1 MLLRLLKH
9 RRPLQVVL
17 LAVAILVVA
26 HGFLGPQ
33 LAPRNAATVLTWVHY
48 RGLLIGVLLAVGNLF
63 CTACPMILV
72 RDAGRTLWHPKWRW
86 PRSLRSKWPAIVLFA
101 AILFAYERFDLWQL
115 PMATASLV
123 LAYFAAALVVDVLF
137 SGATFCKHLCPI
149 GQFNFITSTISP
161 TELRPRSLDV
171 CRACT
176 TVDCIKGRLAPVPQ
190 ADPVGADLKVRP
202 YERAVLQR
210 GCELALFM
218 PTKVGNLDCTLCGD
232 CVRACPHD
240 NITLA
245 TRVPGAELLDVRR
258 RSGIGRLVH
267 RPDIA
272 ALITLFTAA
281 AVVNALAMTTAGDAI
296 GLNAL
301 FAAGLIVVPIGATL
315 VATFFTRAVAET
327 RQPFRHTA
335 IHYVA
340 TLAPLGVG
348 IWAAHY
354 GFHFLTGL
362 WTAIPVVQAAII
374 DLSGAAALGEPLW
387 QWVGLPSG
395 VVFPIQLGF
404 VLLGATGSLAL
415 AHAVSTREVPG
426 RAWIATAP
434 WAALIGALTAAAI
447 WILGQPMAMRGVGFS
462 G

>member
-1 MLLRLLKH
+1 MLLRLLRH
-9 RRPLQVVL
+9 RRALQVLL
-17 LAVAILVVA
+17 LAVAAVVTL

-33 LAPRNAATVLTWVHY
+33 IAPRNAATVLTWVHY
-48 RGLLIGVLLAVGNLF
+48 RGLLVGALLAVGNLF

-72 RDAGRTLWHPKWRW
+72 RDAGRRLWHPAWRW
-86 PRSLRSKWPAIVLFA
+86 PRWLRGKWPAIVLFG

-115 PMATASLV
+115 PMATASLL
-123 LAYFAAALVVDVLF
+123 LAYFAAALVVDVVF
-137 SGATFCKHLCPI
+137 AGASFCKHLCPI
-149 GQFNFITSTISP
+149 GQFNFIASTVSP

-176 TVDCIKGRLAPVPQ
+176 TVDCIKGRRAPVE
-190 ADPVGADLKVRP
+190 VRP
-202 YERAVLQR
+202 YESTVLQR

-218 PTKVGNLDCTLCGD
+218 PTKVGNLDCTMCGD

-245 TRVPGAELLDVRR
+245 ARVPGAELLDMRR

-272 ALITLFTAA
+272 ALAVLFTFAA
-281 AVVNALAMTTAGDAI
+281 LVNALAMTTAGDAI

-301 FAAGLIVVPIGATL
+301 FAGGLIAVPVAATL
-315 VATFFTRAVAET
+315 LATFLTRALAHTTE
-327 RQPFRHTA
+327 PFRHTA
-335 IHYVA
+335 INYAV

-354 GFHFLTGL
+354 GFHLLTGL
-362 WTAIPVVQAAII
+362 WTAMPVLQSAAI
-374 DLSGAAALGEPLW
+374 DLSGAPLLGEPLW
-387 QWVGLPSG
+387 QWVGLPAG
-395 VVFPIQLGF
+395 VVVPIQLGF
-404 VLLGATGSLAL
+404 VLLGAAGSLSL
-415 AHAVSTREVPG
+415 AHGVSTRDAPA
-426 RAWIATAP
+426 RAWLATAP
-434 WAALIGALTAAAI
+434 WAGLIATLTAAAV
-447 WILGQPMAMRGVGFS
+447 WILDQPMAMRGVGWA